1 MAELILHQYDA
12 SPFSEKVRRVLA
24 FKGLAWRAV
33 EQPMW
38 NPKPEL
44 TPLTG
49 GYRRIP
55 VLQIGADIY
64 CDTACIL
71 RVLEARQPE
80 PTIFPAA
87 CAGAVELLAWWADR
101 QLFQVVVGV
110 VLGEIGHALPAE
122 FRRDREQMAP
132 GLNFDELARHAPHAL
147 AQLRAFCRAL
157 DRQLAASP
165 FVAGECFT
173 AADAACFHTLWFSRM
188 APSAEPILAAH
199 ASIQT
204 WLARVERIGGGQRTP
219 MPAAE
224 ALTIASAASPAT
236 ALRVTPND
244 PSGLAAGTPVTVTPD
259 DYAFDPVAGELLGLD
274 AADIAIRRQDPALGE
289 LAVHFPR
296 AGFVI
301 NRA

>member
-24 FKGLAWRAV
+24 FKELAWRAV

-71 RVLEARQPE
+71 RVLETHQPE
-80 PTIFPAA
+80 PTIFPAEY
-87 CAGAVELLAWWADR
+87 AGAAELLAWWADR
-101 QLFQVVVGV
+101 QLFQAVVGV

-132 GLNFDELARHAPHAL
+132 GLKFDELARHAPHAL

-165 FVAGECFT
+165 FVAGDRFS

-188 APSAEPILAAH
+188 APSAAPVLEAH
-199 ASIQT
+199 PAIQT
-204 WLARVERIGGGQRTP
+204 WLALVENLGSVQQTP
-219 MPAAE
+219 MPPAE
-224 ALTIASAASPAT
+224 ALAIATAAQPAT
-236 ALRVTPND
+236 DLTVVPAD
-244 PSGLAAGTPVTVTPD
+244 PSGLAAGTSVTITPD
-259 DYAFDPVAGELLGLD
+259 DYAFDPVAGELIGLD
-274 AADIAIRRQDPALGE
+274 AADIAIRRRDPALGE

-296 AGFVI
+296 AGFVL
-301 NRA
+301 ALA